1 MAGSREDKRR
11 VVVKS
16 VEVTTSCHSTED
28 CEKVRTAL
36 LNLLPKTLQSSVK
49 IDSETLH
56 GFYGNRI
63 LLMKAEAVDGEL
75 LLKHL
80 AENLSDTEKSILSAS
95 FKLRYDA
102 RTGRLYLRFS
112 KQDAYTGS
120 LRLLDSDDVV
130 KVVVH
135 FSNARREEEVKALLR
150 QIGLIR

>member
-1 MAGSREDKRR
+1 MASSREDKRR

-36 LNLLPKTLQSSVK
+36 LNLLPKTLHSDVK
-49 IDSETLH
+49 ISAETLH

-63 LLMKAEAVDGEL
+63 LLMKTETTNGDL

-80 AENLSDTEKSILSAS
+80 AESLSETEKSILSAS

-112 KQDAYTGS
+112 KQDAYMGS

-135 FSNARREEEVKALLR
+135 FSNAKREEEVKTLLK

>member
-95 FKLRYDA
+95 FKLRYDV

-112 KQDAYTGS
+112 KQDAYAGS